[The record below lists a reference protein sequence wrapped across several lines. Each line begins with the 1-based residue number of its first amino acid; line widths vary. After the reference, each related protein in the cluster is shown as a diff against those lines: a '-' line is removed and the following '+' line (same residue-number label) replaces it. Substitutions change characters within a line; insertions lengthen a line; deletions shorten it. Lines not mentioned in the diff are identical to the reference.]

1 MTVVDLGNV
10 LSFIALAYAFSAFIQ
25 AMRKA
30 DMSEDFQT
38 IHDMLLQLDDDVPG
52 LEDVIKVAETNADKW
67 HDSDRWSMHGLIAI
81 FVMVSVFGCSR
92 ILQDH
97 INKAHYEGFREGK
110 DAAYEEMLMEQPA
123 RPRKESQNGNAI

>member
-81 FVMVSVFGCSR
+81 FVMVFVFGCSR

-97 INKAHYEGFREGK
+97 IDKAHYEGFHEGK
-110 DAAYEEMLMEQPA
+110 DAAYEEMLMEPPA
-123 RPRKESQNGNAI
+123 RPRKEIQNGNPT